1 MPEAAQERV
10 SYEAYLALEAASD
23 VKLEYVDG
31 WVVAMGGGTPLHARL
46 AARIGRLLGNQ
57 LEGTPCEPYSGDLKV
72 HIAQANRSTYADVT
86 VVCGEPHP
94 SAIDRNAIDNPAV
107 LVEVLSAGTESDDRG
122 DKWRDYQ
129 RLGSLRHYVLVSQ
142 TERRIEVYS
151 RQREDWRYAEVTGQG
166 TVALD
171 SIRAELDVEAVY
183 RGIALERGPVPRKK
197 PVALK
202 KPVTLKKRVAKRAS
216 R

>member
-1 MPEAAQERV
+1 MSEAARERV
-10 SYEAYLALEAASD
+10 SYEAYLALEARSE

-31 WVVAMGGGTPLHARL
+31 WVVAMGGGTPTHARL
-46 AARIGRLLGNQ
+46 AMRIGRLLGNQ
-57 LEGTPCEPYSGDLKV
+57 LEGTPCEPYSADLKV

-94 SAIDRNAIDNPAV
+94 SAADRNAIDNPAV
-107 LVEVLSAGTESDDRG
+107 LVEVLSAGTEGDDRG

-129 RLGSLRHYVLVSQ
+129 RLASLRHYVLVSQ

-151 RQREDWRYAEVTGQG
+151 RQREDWRYAEVTGKG

-183 RGIALERGPVPRKK
+183 RGIALERGAVSRKK
-197 PVALK
+197 PVA
-202 KPVTLKKRVAKRAS
+202 LKKRVAKRAS